1 MTATRTVPVIE
12 GPLKTGRW
20 GSVGFRLNDPQ
31 APAMCREALAT
42 MLEQFRLSNLRN
54 GMGDYLRDDLPV
66 ILTELVTNAQR
77 YGGDAFPA
85 GSFTLFHPGRW
96 LHLTVHDK
104 NPYRPTKEARIAR
117 THPYQGWEETGRG
130 LMVVQKLAEPHFGH
144 LWYHSDGDKETP
156 GKVAH
161 VAMLL
166 PNLLWSHVYQCPF
179 TGKTRAGTDR

>member
-1 MTATRTVPVIE
+1 
-12 GPLKTGRW
+12 
-20 GSVGFRLNDPQ
+20 
-31 APAMCREALAT
+31 
-42 MLEQFRLSNLRN
+42 MLERFRLSNIRN

-85 GSFTLFHPGRW
+85 ASFTLFHPGRW

-104 NPYRPTKEARIAR
+104 NAYRPLKEARIAR

-130 LMVVQKLAEPHFGH
+130 LMIVQKLAEPHLGN
-144 LWYHSDGDKETP
+144 LWYHSDGDKRSP

-161 VAMLL
+161 VALLL
-166 PNLLWSHVYQCPF
+166 PHMAWSHRYRCPW
-179 TGKTRAGTDR
+179 TGEVKASLDVTT